1 MRSSTIGSSS
11 CRRTWGIEP
20 QEFNI
25 DALQMSKCQ
34 ERAMGSWKGV
44 CAYRGDIRLEED
56 SNGNIEILLFFFRSK
71 RGEFRE
77 AIVGMADPER
87 CIRPGAISEDIQ

>member
-11 CRRTWGIEP
+11 CRRTRGIEP

-34 ERAMGSWKGV
+34 ERAMGNWKGV

-56 SNGNIEILLFFFRSK
+56 SSGNIEILLFF
-71 RGEFRE
+71 
-77 AIVGMADPER
+77 
-87 CIRPGAISEDIQ
+87 

>member
-1 MRSSTIGSSS
+1 MRSSIIGSSS

-20 QEFNI
+20 HEFNT

-56 SNGNIEILLFFFRSK
+56 SNGNIEILLFFLGAK
-71 RGEFRE
+71 KGEF
-77 AIVGMADPER
+77 
-87 CIRPGAISEDIQ
+87 